1 MAKKLSLFLFTLL
14 ILQLVPGYPTTTCY
28 AQTNEKE
35 IFGTLRVMT
44 YNIHHCNP
52 PAQRGVIDIDAIARI
67 IAASG
72 ADVVFLQEVDVNT
85 GRSGKGNQAEEIAK
99 RSGLGYFRFYKAIDF
114 SGGEYGGAIVSRFP
128 LSEELLHRLP
138 TQDGEE
144 QRIMGSAV
152 IEHPKFGKIMVAT
165 THLDLNQVYRKF
177 QIRHIR
183 KFLGSQQ
190 IPVILGGDFNAEP
203 KSAEMKLVYRKFTS
217 SEHGF
222 NPTFPNTIPTKHID
236 YVFMKNHSRGKYK
249 MEFTN
254 HRVLKGF
261 DASDHLPVVADVIFL
276 KNK

>member
-14 ILQLVPGYPTTTCY
+14 ILQLVPGYPTATCY
-28 AQTNEKE
+28 AQTNAKE

-52 PAQRGVIDIDAIARI
+52 PAQRGVINIDAIARI

-144 QRIMGSAV
+144 QRLMGSAV

-177 QIRHIR
+177 QIKHIR
-183 KFLGSQQ
+183 KFLVSQK
-190 IPVILGGDFNAEP
+190 IPVILGGDFNADS
-203 KSAEMKLVYRKFTS
+203 KSAEMKLVYRKFTP
-217 SEHGF
+217 SELGF

-236 YVFMKNHSRGKYK
+236 YLFLRNHSRSKFK

-261 DASDHLPVVADVIFL
+261 DASDHLPVVADVIFFE
-276 KNK
+276 K